1 MTVHSYAV
9 PCPPQAWLPVAGSD
23 QRFPVRRIHCIGKN
37 YVAHI
42 REMGGDE
49 TREPPLFFQKP
60 ADSIVHDG
68 AVIPYPPATDDY
80 QYEGELV
87 VAMKSGGRNI
97 PADKAL
103 DHVFGYGIGID
114 MTRRDLQRDQ
124 IASGMPW
131 ETSKSFDQSCPCG
144 PIHPV
149 DRVGHVA
156 KGFIRLLVDGEPRQ
170 DSVLEK
176 MIWKTPEIIANLS
189 TFYEVQAGDIILTGT
204 PSGVGPVVPGNV
216 ITCSIEGLGTL
227 TVTIAERA

>member
-1 MTVHSYAV
+1 MTALAYAV
-9 PCPPQAWLPVAGSD
+9 PCPEQASLPVAGSD

-37 YVAHI
+37 YVEHI

-60 ADSIVHDG
+60 ADSIVGDG
-68 AVIPYPPATDDY
+68 AVIAYPPATRDY
-80 QYEGELV
+80 HYEAELV
-87 VAMKSGGRNI
+87 VAMKSGGWNI
-97 PADKAL
+97 PVDRAL

-124 IASGMPW
+124 VKTGMPW

-149 DRVGHVA
+149 AAVGHVH
-156 KGFIRLLVDGEPRQ
+156 KGFIRLLVDGSPRQ

-189 TFYEVQAGDIILTGT
+189 ALYELKAGDIILTGT
-204 PSGVGPVVPGNV
+204 PGGVGPVVPGNV
-216 ITCSIEGLGTL
+216 IACSIEGLGTL
-227 TVTIAERA
+227 TVTIAPAE